1 MHRQERVFH
10 ELKAPFQSCSSK
22 ERKTNPATF
31 CFGACRPRW
40 PTFTTVKSTS
50 VCLGLVCYRVESS
63 WIKCYWQ
70 IKREGRKDNVHSP
83 PDLSLPD
90 VTARVTPRIHSL
102 LLLLSIPF
110 LYIHSLSFSSL
121 YLCSRRKKKKKK
133 GRRALHQ
140 LSGPSVWW
148 DPSFLL
154 SLSLSAL
161 SSSLLLS
168 SPCCDRAHLLDL
180 GFSGSESNYLAAT
193 SRSHPLT
200 GFLGVELTSPLSA
213 LILLRTG
220 RTSLPSEFLC
230 ITGNLSFL

>member
-1 MHRQERVFH
+1 MCILHRTFH
-10 ELKAPFQSCSSK
+10 YQMSQRGWLPESTLSSSFFPSRFSISTPSPFL
-22 ERKTNPATF
+22 P
-31 CFGACRPRW
+31 
-40 PTFTTVKSTS
+40 STS
-50 VCLGLVCYRVESS
+50 VL
-63 WIKCYWQ
+63 
-70 IKREGRKDNVHSP
+70 
-83 PDLSLPD
+83 
-90 VTARVTPRIHSL
+90 AA
-102 LLLLSIPF
+102 
-110 LYIHSLSFSSL
+110 
-121 YLCSRRKKKKKK
+121 KKKKKR
-133 GRRALHQ
+133 RRALHQ

-148 DPSFLL
+148 DPSLRL

-220 RTSLPSEFLC
+220 RTCLVSQFLC
-230 ITGNLSFL
+230 LTGNLSLL